1 MMQSDLHC
9 DDQKFY
15 SLEKH
20 FKKAC
25 SRHPQLKFL
34 KAQWRFDQELIGK
47 ALQNVGT
54 IFPHYSRHDASH
66 SRQIIVNIER
76 ILGDKIKFLS
86 ATDTWLILEAAY
98 NHDIGMVITEK
109 QIKEL
114 DTKGFKDF
122 LDSIGENDDNPLQ
135 KFAQDWRNDNGIL
148 PQKTKSYTFFHQYIQ
163 LLSEWYRPRHPE
175 QSAATVRNP
184 VEEIGLN
191 SPRNELLPKRL
202 FNIIAMICKAHG
214 DSFQE
219 VLKLPKAEAGM
230 ANEDCH
236 PLYVACLLRMGDLL
250 DVDDNRFCPVML
262 AMCGKNL
269 PAISKAHN
277 EKHHSIKHL
286 RLDSE
291 RIEIKCVCPTPEA
304 YETAYDWFSWLQKEY
319 HEQTQHW
326 DKIVPC
332 KELGR
337 LPTLMTPDVNIADP
351 FLILENGKRPDF
363 KVNKETVL
371 NLVRGTGLYDDE
383 YDAIRE
389 ILQNAVDSTIHR
401 IWIEKGKEIIDKNLD
416 PSMQALY
423 DIYDQY
429 KIDYSFK
436 EKEGSPGIYI
446 LTVTDKGTGI
456 SRNDL
461 EYMTEI
467 GSSFKNK
474 AKKDREK
481 EMPMWFRPSGAFGI
495 GLQSA
500 YLLAD
505 KFTILTHSMIDGKKL
520 EIQFNKTKNNNIIIK
535 EITSDIPIGTQFT
548 IEISKEISLK
558 EHSYVNQYPD
568 YIRNRINNQNPRPK
582 LQVEKFDC
590 VAETILDT
598 YPVDFSSII
607 QKINNFFT
615 YSPIQS
621 EESLKDK
628 SRSEQSHSYFDKKTS
643 ILLHNIQF
651 GDFKASFSE
660 NRFYFRGQEFHG
672 LRPFECLSFKIDFY
686 HTTSSSFLA
695 YNRNRILS
703 DKECETYQKL
713 IQTFKNYIEA
723 NLDNIPDQ
731 EKPYAAA
738 YYIYNSK
745 DKTNINDKIV
755 KALDSLPIKLYNH
768 NDQILE
774 KTLHKI
780 IDEIKN
786 NTLKIITFLRDANIT
801 TYRKRHSFINLIYNK
816 TCETVFHNIKW
827 LLTKENFFYQENI
840 NNIRTIVFHK
850 NDIQPVND
858 DLFKSIL
865 KRYEYTWFTNRER
878 GCRGFFPAWSEYRKL
893 SIQTDVI
900 HSYSCL
906 VNIYEYTSYQS
917 DYLLL
922 PINHNYNIDD
932 EHFFDNSDQFIQW
945 VYDNRKN
952 KNVPIEEIK
961 TLNKQLIKH
970 IKKIL
975 QIPPDKE
982 DESDDE

>member
-1 MMQSDLHC
+1 MQSDLHC

-98 NHDIGMVITEK
+98 NHDIGMVITGK
-109 QIKEL
+109 QIEDLNTKE
-114 DTKGFKDF
+114 FNEF
-122 LDSIGENDDNPLQ
+122 LKSISEDQNNPLQ
-135 KFAQDWRNDNGIL
+135 KFAKDWITDKGVL
-148 PQKTKSYTFFHQYIQ
+148 PQDAKAHEFFHQYIQ

-175 QSAATVRNP
+175 QSAETVRNP

-191 SPRNELLPKRL
+191 SPRTELLPKRL
-202 FNIIAMICKAHG
+202 FNILGLICKAHG

-304 YETAYDWFSWLQKEY
+304 YETAYDWFSWLQTEY

-337 LPTLMTPDVNIADP
+337 LPTLMTPDVDIAYP

-363 KVNKETVL
+363 KVNKETIL
-371 NLVRGTGLYDDE
+371 NLVRGTGLYEDE

-535 EITSDIPIGTQFT
+535 EITSDIPIGTQFI
-548 IEISKEISLK
+548 IEINLYNDKQDHLDLTNNILFNQDLIISDRYN
-558 EHSYVNQYPD
+558 HIQY
-568 YIRNRINNQNPRPK
+568 NIN
-582 LQVEKFDC
+582 
-590 VAETILDT
+590 
-598 YPVDFSSII
+598 S
-607 QKINNFFT
+607 FFT
-615 YSPIQS
+615 NAPIQT
-621 EESLKDK
+621 LKNNK
-628 SRSEQSHSYFDKKTS
+628 RILQNFYFDKNTK
-643 ILLHNIQF
+643 ILLSDIE
-651 GDFKASFSE
+651 FKDSTGNCE
-660 NRFYFRGQEFHG
+660 FYFRGQEFDG
-672 LRPFECLSFKIDFY
+672 LDIQYQCMNCTINFF
-686 HTTSSSFLA
+686 HTTSNEFLT
-695 YNRNRILS
+695 YNRNTILP
-703 DKECETYQKL
+703 DAKL
-713 IQTFKNYIEA
+713 QTKKLLHKTFKNYIE
-723 NLDNIPDQ
+723 NKKQFNKFSETDKI
-731 EKPYAAA
+731 YAASC
-738 YYIYNSK
+738 YIHYFADKKNIDIQLLNYFNQFPVLIG
-745 DKTNINDKIV
+745 DKTETVDAILKKIIKGNLKEIYAIDDFSLRYDDDFIKITTTTKFQQVIHNI
-755 KALDSLPIKLYNH
+755 SLVSLFNNIKFMISQASLYYTESH
-768 NDQILE
+768 NDFGVQEENSISISNHDVQPICN
-774 KTLHKI
+774 KT
-780 IDEIKN
+780 
-786 NTLKIITFLRDANIT
+786 FR
-801 TYRKRHSFINLIYNK
+801 NLISDIKFNGIQRNQSSNK
-816 TCETVFHNIKW
+816 LI
-827 LLTKENFFYQENI
+827 
-840 NNIRTIVFHK
+840 
-850 NDIQPVND
+850 
-858 DLFKSIL
+858 
-865 KRYEYTWFTNRER
+865 
-878 GCRGFFPAWSEYRKL
+878 FPAWQKYRKL
-893 SIQTDVI
+893 SINEQIQKHFDI
-900 HSYSCL
+900 L
-906 VNIYEYTSYQS
+906 NIYDYISNQE
-917 DYLLL
+917 DYLIL
-922 PINHNYNIDD
+922 PINLNHKNECVNFY
-932 EHFFDNSDQFIQW
+932 DNSDQFINF
-945 VYDNRKN
+945 VYKYRKN
-952 KNVPIEEIK
+952 QNVTIEEIK
-961 TLNKQLIKH
+961 TLNKQLIDH
-970 IKKIL
+970 IKEIL
-975 QIPPDKE
+975 RTTPDEE